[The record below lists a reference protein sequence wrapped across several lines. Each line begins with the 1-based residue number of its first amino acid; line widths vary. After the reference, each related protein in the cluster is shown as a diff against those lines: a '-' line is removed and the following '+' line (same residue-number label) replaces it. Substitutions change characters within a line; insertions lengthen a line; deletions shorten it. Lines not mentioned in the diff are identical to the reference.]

1 VEGTIPNGI
10 ENRKINALSQG
21 FVQKREVSDCKTEKR
36 KWEVEKN
43 EKINISDKK

>member
-1 VEGTIPNGI
+1 MVIISIPCVNDPYD
-10 ENRKINALSQG
+10 EVWVLS
-21 FVQKREVSDCKTEKR
+21 QKREVSDCKTEKR